1 VQISVFF
8 GQFCSQS
15 GNDPQE
21 DLARLS
27 YKTNRKV
34 FFRKI
39 SFYIFGSILE
49 SCIEM

>member
-27 YKTNRKV
+27 YKTNRKA
-34 FFRKI
+34 FLEKYRF
-39 SFYIFGSILE
+39 IFLATYLNHV
-49 SCIEM
+49 